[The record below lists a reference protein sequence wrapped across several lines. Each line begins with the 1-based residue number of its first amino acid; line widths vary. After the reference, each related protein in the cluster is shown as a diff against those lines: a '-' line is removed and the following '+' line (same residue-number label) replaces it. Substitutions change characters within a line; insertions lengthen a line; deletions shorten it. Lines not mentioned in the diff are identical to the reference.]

1 MATTPLASSPSTGDS
16 SNSSTTAAKK
26 STASQQVEQS
36 QNRGDDTTTYSDPS
50 GAIFSLYLARAS
62 KFDDENVENWKGGAD
77 SILVFVRFP
86 RRPNDTGLFSST
98 VASLIAVSYPNLQQD
113 PNTTT
118 ENLLAQ
124 ISRQLSSAFPN
135 GTSPAASPPTQDP
148 FSPSAT
154 VVFINS
160 VWFLSLVLSLT
171 CALIAT
177 LLQRWARRYLQMI
190 QRNHAPHDRA
200 HIREYFYRGA
210 LKFHIFGLVET
221 LPLLLLVSVFL
232 FFAGLIAFAFHA
244 NHTVAWFTVATVG
257 FCSLSYIA
265 LTLMPL
271 KYHDCPYHTPF
282 TSFLWYSA
290 QIIPRSFLSVLYHGA
305 QQLHDRW
312 GTVSNEMVESFRH
325 RYENK
330 VKSFS
335 DGMTSMLENSAKRIS
350 MDIYKK
356 NARPDTSLAQQ
367 RPRLGGICGWYPWSV
382 RVQDLRHAQQ
392 QRLGHT
398 AYHS

>member
-1 MATTPLASSPSTGDS
+1 MPSGSHLNIIATMATAPLASSPSTGDS

-26 STASQQVEQS
+26 STAPQQVEQS
-36 QNRGDDTTTYSDPS
+36 QRRGDDTTTYSDPS

-77 SILVFVRFP
+77 DILIF
-86 RRPNDTGLFSST
+86 TGLFSST

-113 PNTTT
+113 PNTNT

-177 LLQRWARRYLQMI
+177 LLQQWARRYLQLI

-232 FFAGLIAFAFHA
+232 FFAGLIAFALHA

-305 QQLHDRW
+305 KQLHDRW
-312 GTVSNEMVESFRH
+312 GTVSDEMVESFRH
-325 RYENK
+325 RYESK

-335 DGMTSMLENSAKRIS
+335 EGIDILCSRTRLNSIRWTYI
-350 MDIYKK
+350 K

-367 RPRLGGICGWYPWSV
+367 RPATWRNL
-382 RVQDLRHAQQ
+382 
-392 QRLGHT
+392 
-398 AYHS
+398 

>member
-1 MATTPLASSPSTGDS
+1 MATAPLAPSPSTGDS

-26 STASQQVEQS
+26 STSPQPVEQS
-36 QNRGDDTTTYSDPS
+36 QNRGDGTTTYSDPS

-77 SILVFVRFP
+77 SILVF
-86 RRPNDTGLFSST
+86 TGLFSST
-98 VASLIAVSYPNLQQD
+98 VASLIAVSYPNLQPD

-118 ENLLAQ
+118 ESLLAQ

-135 GTSPAASPPTQDP
+135 GTSPAASLPTQGP

-177 LLQRWARRYLQMI
+177 LLQQWARRYLQMI

-200 HIREYFYRGA
+200 HIREYFSRGA
-210 LKFHIFGLVET
+210 RKFHIFGLVET

-244 NHTVAWFTVATVG
+244 NHTVAWFTVGTVA

-271 KYHDCPYHTPF
+271 IYHDCPYHTP
-282 TSFLWYSA
+282 
-290 QIIPRSFLSVLYHGA
+290 
-305 QQLHDRW
+305 
-312 GTVSNEMVESFRH
+312 
-325 RYENK
+325 
-330 VKSFS
+330 
-335 DGMTSMLENSAKRIS
+335 
-350 MDIYKK
+350 
-356 NARPDTSLAQQ
+356 
-367 RPRLGGICGWYPWSV
+367 
-382 RVQDLRHAQQ
+382 
-392 QRLGHT
+392 
-398 AYHS
+398 

>member
-1 MATTPLASSPSTGDS
+1 MATAPSSPSTGDD
-16 SNSSTTAAKK
+16 TAP
-26 STASQQVEQS
+26 QRVEQS
-36 QNRGDDTTTYSDPS
+36 ENSTTTYSDPS

-77 SILVFVRFP
+77 DILVF
-86 RRPNDTGLFSST
+86 TGLFSST

-177 LLQRWARRYLQMI
+177 LLQQWARRYLQMI

-232 FFAGLIAFAFHA
+232 FFAGLTAF
-244 NHTVAWFTVATVG
+244 
-257 FCSLSYIA
+257 
-265 LTLMPL
+265 
-271 KYHDCPYHTPF
+271 
-282 TSFLWYSA
+282 
-290 QIIPRSFLSVLYHGA
+290 
-305 QQLHDRW
+305 
-312 GTVSNEMVESFRH
+312 
-325 RYENK
+325 
-330 VKSFS
+330 
-335 DGMTSMLENSAKRIS
+335 
-350 MDIYKK
+350 
-356 NARPDTSLAQQ
+356 
-367 RPRLGGICGWYPWSV
+367 
-382 RVQDLRHAQQ
+382 
-392 QRLGHT
+392 
-398 AYHS
+398 